1 MMDSA
6 KKMLRKDKRRF
17 YTDLKYQKRKKKNG
31 AQAIFETKAKQI
43 PRLMKYTNSLIQET
57 QITKAGKIK
66 RNPHLNT

>member
-6 KKMLRKDKRRF
+6 KKMSRKDKRRF
-17 YTDLKYQKRKKKNG
+17 YTELKYQKRKKNG
-31 AQAIFETKAKQI
+31 AEAIFETKAKQI
-43 PRLMKYTNSLIQET
+43 PQLMKCTNSLIQET